1 MKENNGFGNIFS
13 SFLDSM
19 NQSKETTDSEQD
31 NKEQPATDEDSI
43 KLALLQK
50 YEEICGF
57 PPIDDDYAPRIR
69 NILKEVCDGEYTKDQ
84 IIDFEDTS
92 VSSNGRSGVVFT
104 TEALC
109 VKDKGNST
117 SKFIAKFEDI
127 DYTYLNEER
136 FLGVDIS
143 TLELHMKYGATYKL
157 SITMSIF
164 SLKRMQ
170 RLIDYAISLYEDNDK
185 LEW

>member
-1 MKENNGFGNIFS
+1 MKENNGFTSIWFGM
-13 SFLDSM
+13 LDSM
-19 NQSKETTDSEQD
+19 NQSKETTDSEQQD
-31 NKEQPATDEDSI
+31 KGQAAPDISPI
-43 KLALLQK
+43 KHALLQK

-69 NILKEVCDGEYTKDQ
+69 NMLKEICNGEYTKDQ
-84 IIDFEDTS
+84 IIDTQDTS
-92 VSSNGRSGVVFT
+92 ISSNGHSGIVFT
-104 TEALC
+104 TEAIC
-109 VKDKGNST
+109 VKDKANST

-127 DYTYLNEER
+127 DYTYLKEER
-136 FLGVDIS
+136 FLGTDIS

-157 SITMSIF
+157 SITLSIF

-170 RLIDYAISLYEDNDK
+170 KLIDYAVSLYAENDK